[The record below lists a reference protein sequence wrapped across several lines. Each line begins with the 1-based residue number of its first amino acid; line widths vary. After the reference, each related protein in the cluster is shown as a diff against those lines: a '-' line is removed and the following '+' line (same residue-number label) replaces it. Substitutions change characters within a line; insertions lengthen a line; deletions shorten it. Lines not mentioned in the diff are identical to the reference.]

1 MTAGDDVEDEGE
13 DIADAE
19 AIGDCDPQTAPAG
32 CWRDNSS
39 KDPYST

>member
-1 MTAGDDVEDEGE
+1 LTAGDDVEGEGE

-19 AIGDCDPQTAPAG
+19 AIDGCDPQTAPAS

-39 KDPYST
+39 KVPCST